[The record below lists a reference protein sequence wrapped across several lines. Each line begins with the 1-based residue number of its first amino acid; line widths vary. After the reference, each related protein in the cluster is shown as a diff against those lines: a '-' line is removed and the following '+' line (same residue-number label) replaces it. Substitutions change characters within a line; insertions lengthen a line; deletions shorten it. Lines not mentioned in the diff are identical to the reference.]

1 MKRLHKN
8 SRGFTLIEIVIV
20 IAIIVILASV
30 MFLAVSTYV
39 NRAKSTKDKVSAQQS
54 EMESANMQINQELV
68 DLGY

>member
-20 IAIIVILASV
+20 IAIIVILAGV

-39 NRAKSTKDKVSAQQS
+39 NRAKSAKDKVSIQQS
-54 EMESANMQINQELV
+54 AMASANEQINQDFV

>member
-1 MKRLHKN
+1 MKRLYKN

-20 IAIIVILASV
+20 IAIIVILAGV

-39 NRAKSTKDKVSAQQS
+39 NRAKTARDKVSAQQS
-54 EMESANMQINQELV
+54 KMESANQQINQDFV